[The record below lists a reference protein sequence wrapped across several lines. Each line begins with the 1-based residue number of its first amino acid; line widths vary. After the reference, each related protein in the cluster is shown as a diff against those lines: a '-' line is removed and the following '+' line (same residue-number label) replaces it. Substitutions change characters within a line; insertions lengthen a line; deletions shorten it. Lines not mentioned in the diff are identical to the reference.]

1 MPVKIDHPKRKLEN
15 RISKILDGLSELTA
29 ANASH
34 HLVIHNEGHTQSYG
48 TENVREVFERNKE
61 VFEDALKNDALKLCN
76 DKLDEV
82 SENENPTNGKDDA
95 KDQAYRLK
103 NGAGLAL
110 LPLPLSLMNRREK
123 LTYLRYVIFWYF
135 GILVW
140 RIHQNMHLREY
151 IYIYIYIHIYIH
163 IYIYIYIYIYV

>member
-1 MPVKIDHPKRKLEN
+1 MPVKIDHPKRKLEKC
-15 RISKILDGLSELTA
+15 IAKILDGLSELTA
-29 ANASH
+29 ANVSH

-82 SENENPTNGKDDA
+82 SENENPTNGKD
-95 KDQAYRLK
+95 QAYRLK
-103 NGAGLAL
+103 NGAGLAR

-123 LTYLRYVIFWYF
+123 LTYLRQCY
-135 GILVW
+135 IL
-140 RIHQNMHLREY
+140 
-151 IYIYIYIHIYIH
+151 
-163 IYIYIYIYIYV
+163 